1 MVEAL
6 LALLIALTGIPR
18 TADAELSAIAQRR
31 AVEISCEGCFS
42 HAGWIYGRDGHAEI
56 IAMNYGPDPVST
68 LAAQWQGS
76 PPHWAILTDPK
87 FDRWGCGIHQVGNA
101 TWGACIFATGSA
113 PAPAPTP
120 VRVPTAP
127 APPVTGSEPAPSA
140 PPILIPD
147 TALEAP

>member
-1 MVEAL
+1 MVELL

-31 AVEISCEGCFS
+31 AVEIQSDFS
-42 HAGWIYGRDGHAEI
+42 HSGWVYGRDGEAEI
-56 IAMNYGPDPVST
+56 IAMNYGPDPVTT

-87 FDRWGCGIHQVGNA
+87 YDRIGCAIAQVDTAFYGV
-101 TWGACIFATGSA
+101 CLFRTGSV
-113 PAPAPTP
+113 PAPVRASTPT
-120 VRVPTAP
+120 T
-127 APPVTGSEPAPSA
+127 PAPSA
-140 PPILIPD
+140 EPPPILIPD

>member
-31 AVEISCEGCFS
+31 AVEIQSDFS
-42 HAGWIYGRDGHAEI
+42 HSGWVYGRDGEAEI
-56 IAMNYGPDPVST
+56 IAMNYSPDPVTT

-113 PAPAPTP
+113 SAPTPTP
-120 VRVPTAP
+120 VRAP
-127 APPVTGSEPAPSA
+127 ATVPAPITPAPSA
-140 PPILIPD
+140 EPPPILIPD

>member
-1 MVEAL
+1 MVELL

-31 AVEISCEGCFS
+31 AVEIQSDFS
-42 HAGWIYGRDGHAEI
+42 HSGWVYGRDGEAEI
-56 IAMNYGPDPVST
+56 IAMNYGPDPVTT

-101 TWGACIFATGSA
+101 TWGACIFASGSQA
-113 PAPAPTP
+113 VAQTVAPSSGGNDAGSNPAPEIP
-120 VRVPTAP
+120 
-127 APPVTGSEPAPSA
+127 A
-140 PPILIPD
+140 PPILLPN
-147 TALEAP
+147 TSTEQP